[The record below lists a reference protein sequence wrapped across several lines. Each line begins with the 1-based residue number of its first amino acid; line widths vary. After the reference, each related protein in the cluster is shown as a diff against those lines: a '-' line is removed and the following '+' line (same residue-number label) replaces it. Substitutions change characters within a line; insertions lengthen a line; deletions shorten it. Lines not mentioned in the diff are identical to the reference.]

1 MAITLRGP
9 MPTVTAVHAGVRFL
23 VLVLACLSVPG
34 CAGWSAIPRPA
45 TAALDAHKELQVWS
59 GPTPITLR
67 HVIVGADSVSGVRTD
82 RYPICDSCR
91 VSIAQAEID
100 SFRLKPTDSNNNFGT
115 GMIIGLV
122 IGAVTAWAVVL
133 TALGGT

>member
-1 MAITLRGP
+1 MQLLSRARPLP
-9 MPTVTAVHAGVRFL
+9 VWL
-23 VLVLACLSVPG
+23 VLGVACLAVPG
-34 CAGWSAIPRPA
+34 CAGWSLIPRPA
-45 TAALDAHKELQVWS
+45 PAALDARKVVQVWT

-67 HVIVGADSVSGVRTD
+67 HVVVGADSVSGVRTD
-82 RYPICDSCR
+82 HYPICDSCR

-122 IGAVTAWAVVL
+122 TGAVTAWAVLL
-133 TALGGT
+133 TGLGGT

>member
-1 MAITLRGP
+1 
-9 MPTVTAVHAGVRFL
+9 V
-23 VLVLACLSVPG
+23 
-34 CAGWSAIPRPA
+34 
-45 TAALDAHKELQVWS
+45 LDAHQELQVWT
-59 GPTPITLR
+59 GHETTTLR
-67 HVIVGADSVSGVRTD
+67 HVVVSPDSVSGVRTD
-82 RYPICDSCR
+82 RYPRCDSCR

-122 IGAVTAWAVVL
+122 TGAVTAWAVLL

>member
-1 MAITLRGP
+1 
-9 MPTVTAVHAGVRFL
+9 MPTVTAAHARVWFL
-23 VLVLACLSVPG
+23 VLVLVCLSVPA
-34 CAGWSAIPRPA
+34 CAGWSIIPRPA
-45 TAALDAHKELQVWS
+45 PAELDARKVLQVWT

-67 HVIVGADSVSGVRTD
+67 HVVVGADSVSGVRTD
-82 RYPICDSCR
+82 HYPICDSCR

-115 GMIIGLV
+115 GMILGLV
-122 IGAVTAWAVVL
+122 TGAITAWAVLL